1 MSQTNT
7 DTHTDTHTLFAG
19 LDIAKA
25 SLQLHLAG
33 TFHLLTNDAK
43 GHQQLLKALAAHPT
57 AHIICEATG
66 GYEQTVLRVLQT
78 AAIAVSLIEP
88 ARVRHFAKAKGL
100 RAKTDPIDAAV
111 LSDYGTALQPAVTPP
126 DTDQQRQLTELSTR
140 RQQLLDLKNMESNR
154 AEHYQYPFAQKQS
167 RQLLAALEKQIAQ
180 CDAALVALIAADAS
194 LQKKVER
201 LDAIPGVAFTTA
213 ALVLAQM
220 PELGQLTATSAAALA
235 GVAPY
240 NRDSGAQTG
249 VRHIAGGRGVVRRAL
264 YMAALSAVQHDPI
277 LKAFYLRLRAAGK
290 KAKVALVAVMR
301 KLIILMNRL
310 LKNPQF
316 NLAS

>member
-7 DTHTDTHTLFAG
+7 NTNTPTLFTG
-19 LDIAKA
+19 LDIAKS

-33 TFHLLTNDAK
+33 QFHLLTNDAK
-43 GHQQLLKALAAHPT
+43 GHRQLLKTLRPYPKAHV
-57 AHIICEATG
+57 ICEATG
-66 GYEQTVLRVLQT
+66 GYEQAVLRVLQT
-78 AAIAVSLIEP
+78 AAVAVSLIEP
-88 ARVRHFAKAKGL
+88 ARVRHFARAQGL

-111 LSDYGTALQPAVTPP
+111 LSDYGAAIQPTVTPP
-126 DTDQQRQLTELSTR
+126 DTDQQQQLAELSTR

-154 AEHYQYPFAQKQS
+154 AEHYQELFAQKQS
-167 RQLLAALEKQIAQ
+167 RQLLACLEKQIAQ
-180 CDAALVALIAADAS
+180 CDAALVALISADAV
-194 LQKKVER
+194 LHKKAQR

-220 PELGQLTATSAAALA
+220 PELGQLTPASAAALA

-240 NRDSGAQTG
+240 NRDSGQQTG
-249 VRHIAGGRGVVRRAL
+249 VRHIGGGRPVLRRAL
-264 YMAALSAVQHDPI
+264 YMAVLSAVQHDRI
-277 LKAFYLRLRAAGK
+277 LKAFYLRLRAKGK
-290 KAKVALVAVMR
+290 KPKVALVAAMR

-310 LKNPQF
+310 LKNPEF